1 LKLPPI
7 KAGVGSGFSKGGMV
21 DFTGPAMVHG
31 SRTSPE
37 AVLNPEQTQMF
48 MGLRDTLSNLSLDG
62 SAGSSINIEGI
73 TIKTESMNNNQDF
86 NRAGEVLA
94 EAFQSAI
101 NRRGV
106 TVNTKR

>member
-1 LKLPPI
+1 
-7 KAGVGSGFSKGGMV
+7 MV

-62 SAGSSINIEGI
+62 SSGSSINIEAI